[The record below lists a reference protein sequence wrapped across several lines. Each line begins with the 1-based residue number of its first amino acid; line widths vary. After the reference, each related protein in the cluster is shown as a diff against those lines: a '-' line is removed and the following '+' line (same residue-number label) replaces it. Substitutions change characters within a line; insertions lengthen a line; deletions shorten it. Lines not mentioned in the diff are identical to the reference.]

1 MLESMLPERQRP
13 DPIFSQSPSDQ
24 LCVAPEHQH
33 LQEPP
38 QESPQ
43 GRWQVFIS
51 PSTLRLGPLLDRL
64 LEPIVCADLKTRLRL
79 GLQEVLVNAVCHGN
93 GRNPALSLRIRRI
106 DCEQWWVFQ
115 VQDQGSGVP
124 RSRRRASLPSD
135 PGACAGRGLFLIHHC
150 FDDVRWSKRGNRLQV
165 AVQRQRPWV
174 GQPSSPMTGT
184 AVSAHDWDSLDP

>member
-1 MLESMLPERQRP
+1 MLESSLPERRRP
-13 DPIFSQSPSDQ
+13 DQICTQGLPGDWFLSPERHQ
-24 LCVAPEHQH
+24 PEDGP
-33 LQEPP
+33 EDRP
-38 QESPQ
+38 QDHPQ
-43 GRWQVFIS
+43 GRWQLFIS

-64 LEPIVCADLKTRLRL
+64 LEPVACVDLRTRLRL

-165 AVQRQRPWV
+165 AVQRQRP
-174 GQPSSPMTGT
+174 
-184 AVSAHDWDSLDP
+184 